1 MVDFQVALK
10 FEDDWFFWLTN
21 LNLSLPSL
29 TVEPIGQCYSR
40 KTRNHSMPGDN
51 RKVDKLLSEL
61 HRVTIDQPLP
71 EDFARGVVMR
81 AREMR
86 RVIRRYWRLL
96 AGATL
101 VALGLAVIFGMRMAE
116 SNLEAEA
123 PPLHLFHPA
132 DESAP
137 FTVK

>member
-1 MVDFQVALK
+1 MD
-10 FEDDWFFWLTN
+10 E
-21 LNLSLPSL
+21 
-29 TVEPIGQCYSR
+29 
-40 KTRNHSMPGDN
+40 
-51 RKVDKLLSEL
+51 LLSEL
-61 HRVTIDQPLP
+61 HRETVEQPLP

-86 RVIRRYWRLL
+86 RIFRRYWRLL
-96 AGATL
+96 AGVTL
-101 VALGLAVIFGMRMAE
+101 VALGLAVVFGMRMAE
-116 SNLEAEA
+116 SNLEAEV